1 MRRPFIAGNWKMNLN
16 HKEALKFIS
25 DFSYK
30 FENKNDIDIAI
41 CPSFT
46 SLRTV
51 ILAIEDEY
59 RNNKNFKIKVGAQN
73 MYFENKGAFT
83 GEVSADMLK
92 ALQVEFVIIGHSE
105 RREIFN
111 ETDEIINKKL
121 KAAFTHELKPILCIG
136 ESLKTREEGKAK
148 EFTLNQIRLDLKDI
162 SLDDAKNLTIAYEPI
177 WAIGTGKNATPQD
190 AQEMCSSIRKEIRE
204 LYNDEIAQNMV
215 IQYGGSVKPSNIK
228 EIMLMSDIDGAL
240 VGGASIVVDDFLA
253 VINY

>member
-16 HKEALKFIS
+16 HKEALKFIN
-25 DFSYK
+25 DLGCK
-30 FENKNDIDIAI
+30 FENKNNVDVAI

-59 RNNKNFKIKVGAQN
+59 KNNKNFKIKIGAQN
-73 MYFENKGAFT
+73 MYFEDKGAFT

-111 ETDEIINKKL
+111 ETDEVINKKL

-148 EFTLNQIRLDLKDI
+148 EFTLSQIRLDLKDI
-162 SLDDAKNLTIAYEPI
+162 SFNDAKNLTIAYEPI

-190 AQEMCSSIRKEIRE
+190 AQEMCSSIREEIAK
-204 LYNDEIAQNMV
+204 LYNDEIARNIIV
-215 IQYGGSVKPSNIK
+215 QYGGSVKPSNIK
-228 EIMLMSDIDGAL
+228 EIMLMPDIDGAL
-240 VGGASIVVDDFLA
+240 VGGASIIVDDFLA
-253 VINY
+253 IINY